1 MAQVSAHSVINTL
14 VFDKALI
21 SRYEG
26 AGPRYTSYPTAVNF
40 HDGFTHD
47 HFVDIATRTNEDLIP
62 APLSLYFHIP
72 FCSKVCYYCACN
84 KIITNNR
91 RHAEPYLV
99 NLHREIVL
107 KGQLFDRDRCVE
119 QLH

>member
-1 MAQVSAHSVINTL
+1 MTHTDGTHAVASPL
-14 VFDKALI
+14 FDKGLI

-26 AGPRYTSYPTAVNF
+26 AGPRYTPYPTAVNF

-47 HFVDIATRTNEDLIP
+47 HYVEFARRTNEDFIP

-91 RHAEPYLV
+91 LHAEPYLA
-99 NLHREIVL
+99 N
-107 KGQLFDRDRCVE
+107 
-119 QLH
+119 